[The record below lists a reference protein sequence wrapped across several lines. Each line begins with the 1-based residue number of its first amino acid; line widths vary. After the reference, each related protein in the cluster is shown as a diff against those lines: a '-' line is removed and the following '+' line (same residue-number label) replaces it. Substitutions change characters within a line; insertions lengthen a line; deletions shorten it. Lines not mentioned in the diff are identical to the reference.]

1 MPATPLP
8 ISPTPLPLPGAWRW
22 HVATDDVDVH
32 AGAQPDW
39 HQRYEQLSGG
49 AFRGLV
55 HHVQLPGLRLVRED
69 CDQALHQRGDLGQGA
84 YGFAM
89 PLVMSGPAIFNGQ
102 RVEGGG
108 VGEAPAVAAEAEVA
122 GRIASAAAA
131 GAAPGAARAAA
142 GPGADA
148 ILVGRGDELD
158 LITPARFSLIAVVV
172 DGELL
177 NPLWERLY
185 GRPPG
190 RWLEQQLVV
199 SARPAA
205 ARAVRALHLQAMAAL
220 ADDASPVHDGT
231 ALLQLRDALL
241 MEWIEALPE
250 RVSTDELPGVL
261 QRRRLVNRACELM
274 LAHADE
280 PLSMLAVCR
289 HVGASRRRLETCFQ
303 DVLGTSPARYLRAV
317 RLNGVRRELRAGA
330 ATVQAAAA
338 RWGFFHLGQFAH
350 DYKAQ
355 FGELPS
361 ATRLN
366 HRQDPP

>member
-8 ISPTPLPLPGAWRW
+8 IAPTPLPLPGAWRW
-22 HVATDDVDVH
+22 RVATDDVDVH

-39 HQRYEQLSGG
+39 NQRYEQLSGG

-108 VGEAPAVAAEAEVA
+108 GSE
-122 GRIASAAAA
+122 
-131 GAAPGAARAAA
+131 AAA
-142 GPGADA
+142 GPAADA

-172 DGELL
+172 DAELL

-220 ADDASPVHDGT
+220 ADDASPVHDAT

-241 MEWIEALPE
+241 MEWIEALSE
-250 RVSTDELPGVL
+250 RVRTDELPGVL

-366 HRQDPP
+366 HRQDTP

>member
-1 MPATPLP
+1 MTSEPGHRLR
-8 ISPTPLPLPGAWRW
+8 LPGTWTCR
-22 HVATDDVDVH
+22 VMTDDVDAH
-32 AGAQPDW
+32 AGAQPEW
-39 HQRYEQLSGG
+39 QQRYEQLSGG
-49 AFRGLV
+49 PFKGLV
-55 HHVQLPGLRLVRED
+55 HHVQLPGLRLARED
-69 CDQALHQRGDLGQGA
+69 SDRALHQRGNLGQGA
-84 YGFAM
+84 YGLAM
-89 PLVMSGPAIFNGQ
+89 PLSASGPAIFNGQ
-102 RVEGGG
+102 RVD
-108 VGEAPAVAAEAEVA
+108 
-122 GRIASAAAA
+122 IAQ
-131 GAAPGAARAAA
+131 G
-142 GPGADA
+142 DA
-148 ILVGRGDELD
+148 IMVGRGDELD

-172 DGELL
+172 DAGLL

-190 RWLEQQLVV
+190 RWLEAQLVV

-205 ARAVRALHLQAMAAL
+205 AEAVRALHVQAMAAL
-220 ADDASPVHDGT
+220 ADGDSPVHDAT

-261 QRRRLVNRACELM
+261 QRRRLVDRACELM

-280 PLSMLAVCR
+280 PLSMLEVCR

-303 DVLGTSPARYLRAV
+303 DVLGSSPARYLRAV

-338 RWGFFHLGQFAH
+338 RWGFFHLGQFAR

-361 ATRLN
+361 LTLRRSGGQPGA
-366 HRQDPP
+366 P